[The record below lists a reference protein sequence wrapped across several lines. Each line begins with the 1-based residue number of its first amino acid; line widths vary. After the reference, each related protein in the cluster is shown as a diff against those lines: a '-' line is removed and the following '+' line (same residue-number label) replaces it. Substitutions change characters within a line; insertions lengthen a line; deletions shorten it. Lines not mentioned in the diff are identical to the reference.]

1 MATQRGLQWLL
12 AGLMGL
18 PLMASAAG
26 LDPAALRQAQ
36 TAAAHAGMALG
47 APTLAKVHMHLHHVL
62 NCLVGPGGAG
72 FDAKELDPCK
82 GMGHGAIR
90 DAARDPGAQASLRK
104 AAAEA
109 MRGERAHG
117 LAAAH
122 ADAKQVLATLQQVVG
137 SP

>member
-18 PLMASAAG
+18 PLMASATG
-26 LDPAALRQAQ
+26 LDPAALKQVQ

-72 FDAKELDPCK
+72 FDANALDPCK

-90 DAARDPGAQASLRK
+90 DAAGDPGAQASLRK
-104 AAAEA
+104 VAAEA
-109 MRGERAHG
+109 MRGEHART
-117 LAAAH
+117 LPAAH
-122 ADAKQVLATLQQVVG
+122 ADAKQVLGMLQHLSSG
-137 SP
+137 A